1 VKPLSFRARLALTM
15 GALIL
20 LIASAISI
28 YVPRK
33 LEQEAIAL
41 ITHKAD
47 TLMQLTAFTIHPA
60 LYFQDRGAL
69 EEALSGARNDKE
81 VAYVVVA
88 DGEGR
93 TISAFHPERATK
105 AALARR
111 VAGGGLSPD
120 RSLYE
125 AMTLVR
131 EGNRVLARLH
141 VGISLARLNAQVEQT
156 RVAIGAWSAFILT
169 AGLIAVVFISNVLTR
184 PLRHVAAGAARI
196 AAGQFGQRVPAG
208 RDDEIGQLAASFNE
222 MAANVAERD
231 ASLRESHEQLR
242 QLSKR
247 LLTVQEQERVRI
259 AREVHDELGQALTA
273 MKIDLQQIA
282 RRHTS
287 LADPLKPVAQTI
299 DHIVDLVRRIAS
311 DLRPAILDDLGV
323 SAALEQQLRRLRE
336 SSGIRTSLKVSDE
349 PELDMLTGATIYRI
363 TREALANVVR
373 HAGAS
378 QVEVSLGTR
387 GGAAVLEVRDNGRGI
402 TREEVSGPRSLGL
415 LGIRERAELLGGS
428 MAIEGHPG
436 AGTVLTVTLPMTLP
450 TTLPVTPPTTKG
462 EDA

>member
-1 VKPLSFRARLALTM
+1 MRPLSFQTRLALTM

-20 LIASAISI
+20 LIAPAISI

-41 ITHKAD
+41 IAHKAD
-47 TLMQLTAFTIHPA
+47 TLMQLTAFTINPA
-60 LYFQDRGAL
+60 LYFQDRAAL
-69 EEALSGARNDKE
+69 DEALSGARNDKD

-88 DGEGR
+88 DPEGR
-93 TISAFHPERATK
+93 VLSAFHREHATE

-111 VAGGGLSPD
+111 VAGGRLSHD

-125 AMTLVR
+125 AMTPIR
-131 EGNRVLARLH
+131 DGDRVLAQLH
-141 VGISLARLNAQVEQT
+141 VGISLARLQKQV
-156 RVAIGAWSAFILT
+156 RRMRIAIGAWSVLILT
-169 AGLIAVVFISNVLTR
+169 AGLVAVVFISNVLTR
-184 PLRHVAAGAARI
+184 PLRHVAEGAARI
-196 AAGQFGQRVPAG
+196 AAGEFGQRVPVG
-208 RDDEIGQLAASFNE
+208 RGDEIGQVAASLNE

-231 ASLRESHEQLR
+231 ASLRKSRDQLR
-242 QLSKR
+242 ELSKR
-247 LLTVQEQERVRI
+247 LLTIQEQERIRI

-282 RRHTS
+282 RRHAA
-287 LADPLKPVAQTI
+287 LEEPLVPVAHTI
-299 DHIVDLVRRIAS
+299 DLIVDLVRRIAG

-336 SSGIRTSLKVSDE
+336 SSGISTSLKVSEE
-349 PELDMLTGATIYRI
+349 PELDMLTEATLYRI
-363 TREALANVVR
+363 AKEALANVVR

-387 GGAAVLEVRDNGRGI
+387 GGAAVLEIRDDGRGI
-402 TREEVSGPRSLGL
+402 THEEASGPRSLGL

-428 MAIEGHPG
+428 MTIEGRPG
-436 AGTVLTVTLPMTLP
+436 EGTVLTVTLPIM
-450 TTLPVTPPTTKG
+450 KG
-462 EDA
+462 DDA

>member
-20 LIASAISI
+20 LIATAISI
-28 YVPRK
+28 HVPRK

-41 ITHKAD
+41 IAHKAD

-60 LYFQDRGAL
+60 LYFQDRAAL
-69 EEALSGARNDKE
+69 EEALNGARNDKD

-93 TISAFHPERATK
+93 RLSAFHRERATE

-111 VAGGGLSPD
+111 AAGGGLSHD
-120 RSLYE
+120 RALYE
-125 AMTLVR
+125 AMTPIR
-131 EGNRVLARLH
+131 DGDRVLARLH
-141 VGISLARLNAQVEQT
+141 VGISLTRLNAQVA
-156 RVAIGAWSAFILT
+156 RMRIAIGAWSALILT
-169 AGLIAVVFISNVLTR
+169 LGLIAVAFISNVLTR
-184 PLRHVAAGAARI
+184 PLRHVAEGAARI

-208 RDDEIGQLAASFNE
+208 RDDEIGQLAVSFNE

-231 ASLRESHEQLR
+231 ASLRESREQLR

-247 LLTVQEQERVRI
+247 LLTIQEQERVRI

-282 RRHTS
+282 RRHPS
-287 LADPLKPVAQTI
+287 LEEPLVPVARTI
-299 DHIVDLVRRIAS
+299 DHIVDLVRRIAG

-336 SSGIRTSLKVSDE
+336 SSGIRTSLTVSEE
-349 PELDMLTGATIYRI
+349 PELDMLTGATLYRI
-363 TREALANVVR
+363 AREALANVIR

-378 QVEVSLGTR
+378 QVDVSLGTR
-387 GGAAVLEVRDNGRGI
+387 GEAAVLDIRDNGRGI
-402 TREEVSGPRSLGL
+402 TREEAFGPRSLGL
-415 LGIRERAELLGGS
+415 IGIRERAELLGGS
-428 MAIEGHPG
+428 MTIEGRSG
-436 AGTVLTVTLPMTLP
+436 EGTVLTVTLPI
-450 TTLPVTPPTTKG
+450 TKG
-462 EDA
+462 GDA

>member
-1 VKPLSFRARLALTM
+1 MKPLSFRARLALTM

-60 LYFQDRGAL
+60 LYFEDGAAL
-69 EEALSGARNDKE
+69 EEALSGARNDKD
-81 VAYVVVA
+81 VAYVVVT
-88 DGEGR
+88 DGDGR
-93 TISAFHPERATK
+93 MLAAFHRERATK
-105 AALARR
+105 GAPARR
-111 VAGGGLSPD
+111 VAGGSLSRD
-120 RSLYE
+120 RSMYE
-125 AMTLVR
+125 AMTPIR
-131 EGNRVLARLH
+131 DGDRVLARLH
-141 VGISLARLNAQVEQT
+141 VGISLARLHAQVA
-156 RVAIGAWSAFILT
+156 RMRIAIGAWSALILI
-169 AGLIAVVFISNVLTR
+169 AGLIAVVFISNILTR
-184 PLRHVAAGAARI
+184 PLRHVADGAARI
-196 AAGQFGQRVPAG
+196 AAGQFGQRVPTE

-231 ASLRESHEQLR
+231 ASLRQSREQLR

-247 LLTVQEQERVRI
+247 LLTVQEQERIRI

-282 RRHTS
+282 RRH
-287 LADPLKPVAQTI
+287 AMMEEPLVPVAHTI
-299 DHIVDLVRRIAS
+299 DQIVDLVRRIAG

-336 SSGIRTSLKVSDE
+336 SSGIRTSLTVSEE
-349 PELDMLTGATIYRI
+349 PELDTLTGATLYRI

-378 QVEVSLGTR
+378 QVDVSLDIR
-387 GGAAVLEVRDNGRGI
+387 GGAAVLEIKDNGRGI
-402 TREEVSGPRSLGL
+402 TREEISGPGSLGL
-415 LGIRERAELLGGS
+415 LGIRERAELLGGT
-428 MAIEGHPG
+428 MAIEGRPG
-436 AGTVLTVTLPMTLP
+436 EGTALTVTLPIM
-450 TTLPVTPPTTKG
+450 KG
-462 EDA
+462 GDA

>member
-20 LIASAISI
+20 LIASTISI
-28 YVPRK
+28 HVPRK
-33 LEQEAIAL
+33 LELEAIAL
-41 ITHKAD
+41 IRHKAE

-69 EEALSGARNDKE
+69 EEALSGARNDKD
-81 VAYVVVA
+81 VAYVVVT

-93 TISAFHPERATK
+93 TLSAFHRERAT
-105 AALARR
+105 ARALARS
-111 VAGGGLSPD
+111 VPGGGLTPD

-125 AMTLVR
+125 AMTPIR
-131 EGNRVLARLH
+131 EGDRVLARLH
-141 VGISLARLNAQVEQT
+141 VGISLARVNAQVA
-156 RVAIGAWSAFILT
+156 RMRIAIGAWSALILT
-169 AGLIAVVFISNVLTR
+169 AGLIAVVLISNVLTR

-196 AAGQFGQRVPAG
+196 AAGQFGERVPAG
-208 RDDEIGQLAASFNE
+208 RDDEIGQLAASLNE

-231 ASLRESHEQLR
+231 ASLRKSREQLR

-247 LLTVQEQERVRI
+247 LLTIQEQERVRI

-282 RRHTS
+282 RRH
-287 LADPLKPVAQTI
+287 APLKEPLVPVAQTI
-299 DHIVDLVRRIAS
+299 DSIVDLVRRIAG

-323 SAALEQQLRRLRE
+323 TAALEQQLRRLRE
-336 SSGIRTSLKVSDE
+336 SSGLRTSLSVSEE

-363 TREALANVVR
+363 AKEALANVVR

-378 QVEVSLGTR
+378 QVEVSLGIR
-387 GGAAVLEVRDNGRGI
+387 DGAAVLEIRDNGRGI
-402 TREEVSGPRSLGL
+402 TREEASGPRALGL

-428 MAIEGHPG
+428 MAIEGQPG
-436 AGTVLTVTLPMTLP
+436 AGTVLTVTLPMT
-450 TTLPVTPPTTKG
+450 KG
-462 EDA
+462 DDA